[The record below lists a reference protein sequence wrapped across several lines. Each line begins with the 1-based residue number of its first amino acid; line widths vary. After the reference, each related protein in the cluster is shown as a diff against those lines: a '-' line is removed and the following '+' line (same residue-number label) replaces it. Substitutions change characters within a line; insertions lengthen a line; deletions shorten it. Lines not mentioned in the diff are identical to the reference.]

1 MQEWTV
7 SVKKV
12 TFWSQH
18 RTEQE
23 KVEEQYTR
31 WIKYVAK
38 QLMIFLLKYNTLAE
52 VEN

>member
-7 SVKKV
+7 SVEKV
-12 TFWSQH
+12 TFCSQH

-23 KVEEQYTR
+23 KVQEQYTR

-38 QLMIFLLKYNTLAE
+38 QPMIF
-52 VEN
+52 